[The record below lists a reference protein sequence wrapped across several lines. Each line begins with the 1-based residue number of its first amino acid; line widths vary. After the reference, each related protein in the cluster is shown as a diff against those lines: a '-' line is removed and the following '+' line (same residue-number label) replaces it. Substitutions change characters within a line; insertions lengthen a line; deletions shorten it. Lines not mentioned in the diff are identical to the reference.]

1 MITSTILVLAAI
13 LLVLF
18 IAGFGTY
25 KRFRKGGCC
34 GNCAECGSCCNA
46 PVRIEEEDD

>member
-25 KRFRKGGCC
+25 KGFRKGGCC
-34 GNCAECGSCCNA
+34 GNCAECGSCRNA
-46 PVRIEEEDD
+46 PIRIEEEDD